1 MFLKTRLNT
10 NKKKRKKNT
19 KLDKINCDRYII
31 TEILRKYFK
40 FILKTKITLTY
51 I

>member
-10 NKKKRKKNT
+10 NKKNT

-31 TEILRKYFK
+31 TEILGKYFK